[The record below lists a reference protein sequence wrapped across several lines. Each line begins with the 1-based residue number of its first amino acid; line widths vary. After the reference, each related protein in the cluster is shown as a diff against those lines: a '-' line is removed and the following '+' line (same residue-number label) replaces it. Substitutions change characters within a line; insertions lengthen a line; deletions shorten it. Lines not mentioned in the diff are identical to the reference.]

1 MSMRTIL
8 VLVLALVCG
17 GTAAIGISA
26 LLRPAPAAAAPEKE
40 PELVP
45 VVVSAMDL
53 GRFTTLT
60 PEVVKV
66 RMIAKD
72 SAHPDSIAKAEDVLD
87 RTLLN
92 PVVKGEAIL
101 EKKLA
106 AKGSGRG
113 METAIPAGMRAV
125 TVLTQNQAAGVAGFV
140 LPGSKVDV
148 LLTMSL
154 PTSINDASAGTPKTF
169 VLLEDVEVL
178 ASQKYVQNPENNQ
191 MNVGDLQYVTL
202 LVNQEQA
209 KMVSLSQN
217 RSGQLQMVLRNP
229 NDKTAV
235 SRKVLTLPDLEPES
249 SRPKPAPAAPE
260 QVPVEKVA
268 QPKPDPR
275 PGQIRIIRGLSES
288 IVPVEPAIV
297 REQRVED

>member
-1 MSMRTIL
+1 MSMRTVL
-8 VLVLALVCG
+8 VLILALVCG

-26 LLRPAPAAAAPEKE
+26 LLRPAPAAAAPEEKVE
-40 PELVP
+40 AVP
-45 VVVSAMDL
+45 VVVAAMDL
-53 GRFTTLT
+53 GKYTTLT
-60 PEVVKV
+60 PEMIKV

-72 SAHPDSIAKAEDVLD
+72 SIHPNAAAKAEDVLE
-87 RTLLN
+87 RTLLQ

-101 EKKLA
+101 LVDSKLA
-106 AKGSGRG
+106 PKGSGRG
-113 METAIPAGMRAV
+113 IEAAIPEGMRAV

-154 PTSINDASAGTPKTF
+154 PNSINDTAGSPKTF

-178 ASQKYVQNPENNQ
+178 ASQKFVQNPENNL
-191 MNVGDLQYVTL
+191 NVGELQYVTL
-202 LVNQEQA
+202 LVNQDQA

-229 NDKTAV
+229 TDKQLV
-235 SRKVLTLPDLEPES
+235 SRKVLTLADLEPES
-249 SRPKPAPAAPE
+249 SRPKPAPAQEKIEPVAAPKA
-260 QVPVEKVA
+260 P
-268 QPKPDPR
+268 PK

-288 IVPVEPAIV
+288 VVPVEPPAALAENSE
-297 REQRVED
+297 R